1 MNHIYIGNVSIE
13 KTAALAPMASVADFA
28 FRSLCKEYGACYMV
42 GEMIS
47 AKGLAFQKDRASDLL
62 KVRDFERPMAIQLFG
77 SEPEYFPKAVE
88 IALCYNPNIIDINM
102 GCPVPKVVSQGSGS
116 ALLKTPNLAAEIVKQ
131 TVKASTVPVTVK
143 IRLGWDETSKNAVEF
158 AKRMEDAGAAAIT
171 VHGRTRA
178 QLYSGKADWESIAKV
193 KKAVSI
199 PVIGN
204 GDVTSPELAKEMYDT
219 TGVDLVM
226 IGRGAYGRPW
236 LFSQI
241 KEYLESGRYS
251 PDPSIT
257 IQLSVLHRHIS
268 LLCKDKGE
276 YIGMK
281 EARAQAARYFK
292 GISGASAFR
301 ARCSRLETFSDFE
314 KALAEFEQKL

>member
-1 MNHIYIGNVSIE
+1 MEHIYIGNVSIE

-42 GEMIS
+42 GEMVS
-47 AKGLAFQKDRASDLL
+47 AKGLVFQKERAADLL
-62 KVRDFERPMAIQLFG
+62 KVIDFERPMAIQLFG

-88 IALCYNPNIIDINM
+88 IALCYNPDIIDINM

-116 ALLKTPNLAAEIVKQ
+116 ALLKNPELAAEIVKQ

-158 AKRMEDAGAAAIT
+158 AKRMENTGSAAIT
-171 VHGRTRA
+171 VHG
-178 QLYSGKADWESIAKV
+178 SIAEV
-193 KKAVSI
+193 KEAVSI

-204 GDVTSPELAKEMYDT
+204 GDITSPELAKEMYDI

-241 KEYLESGRYS
+241 KEYLENGRYS
-251 PDPSIT
+251 PDPDTSV
-257 IQLSVLHRHIS
+257 QLSVLHRHIS

-292 GISGASAFR
+292 GMSGASAFR
-301 ARCSRLETFSDFE
+301 ARCSRLTTFSEFE